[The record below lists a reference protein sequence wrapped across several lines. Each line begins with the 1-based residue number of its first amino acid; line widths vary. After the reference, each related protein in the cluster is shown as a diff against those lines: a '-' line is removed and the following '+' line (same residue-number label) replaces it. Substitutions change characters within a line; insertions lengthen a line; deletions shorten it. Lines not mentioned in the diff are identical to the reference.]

1 MSGLLTN
8 ATPSRSLLGNG
19 VFLGFLGAVLLA
31 VKPVI
36 VKIAYSFGPDA
47 STLLA
52 LRMVMTVP
60 FFIMLLVVFERD
72 KPNRIRLTGADWTKV
87 LLLGFT
93 GYYAASFLDFV
104 SLQYISVGLSRSIV
118 YLNPA
123 IVLLLSVL
131 LKQQKA
137 TLAQALA
144 MATAY
149 LGVLLVFWHEMHLGG
164 DGILIGTVLTFC
176 SAVSY
181 SVYLLLAGNLVERVG
196 SLRLAAY
203 SSGAATLMCLIQALV
218 VNPAGLIHQPIQVYG
233 LSLIN
238 ATLCTVAPL
247 VMVMLAIRRIG
258 PSTVAQLGAIGPA
271 ATLVFAW
278 IILGDPIS
286 MLQVI
291 GTLVVV
297 LGIWL
302 LLRIRPA
309 RAGATPTEQLG

>member
-1 MSGLLTN
+1 MTN
-8 ATPSRSLLGNG
+8 ATRSKQLLGNG
-19 VFLGFLGAVLLA
+19 VFLGFLAAVLLA

-36 VKIAYSFGPDA
+36 IKIAYQYGPDA
-47 STLLA
+47 TTLLA

-60 FFIMLLVVFERD
+60 FFILLLVIFERN
-72 KPNRIRLTGADWTKV
+72 KPNKMRLARADWVKV
-87 LLLGFT
+87 LFLGFT

-123 IVLLLSVL
+123 IVLLLSIL

-137 TLAQALA
+137 SLAQIGA
-144 MATAY
+144 MVTAY
-149 LGVLLVFWHEMHLGG
+149 FGVVLVFWHEMHLGG
-164 DGILIGTVLTFC
+164 DGLLIGTTLTLC

-181 SVYLLLAGNLVERVG
+181 SAYLLLAGNLVERVG

-203 SSGAATLMCLIQALV
+203 SSGAATQMCLIQALV
-218 VNPAGLIHQPIQVYG
+218 VNPSGLIHQPLEVYG

-238 ATLCTVAPL
+238 ATLCTVAPI

-271 ATLVFAW
+271 ATLFFAW
-278 IILGDPIS
+278 ILLGEPIS
-286 MLQVI
+286 ILQVV
-291 GTLVVV
+291 GTLIVV

-302 LLRIRPA
+302 LLYARPE
-309 RAGATPTEQLG
+309 RSDHCD